1 MCVGGRLE
9 GVVGGG
15 GSGTSFFIVFV
26 FTSEMSVHENIYS
39 SAIDGEGGVSQG
51 RKKNQKKNMDMCSFS
66 SNSCGGMWLKTR
78 LL

>member
-1 MCVGGRLE
+1 MCGGEAGR
-9 GVVGGG
+9 GGGGG

-66 SNSCGGMWLKTR
+66 SYSCGGIWLKTR